1 MKHTGRIIIT
11 LLLLALPASLN
22 ASISSKLDEWFNGQ
36 NYTNQTSPGVYEG
49 QSARYFS
56 MGGYSRRNNLN
67 GPFELFSV
75 QTPRISA
82 GCGGIDVYAGGF
94 SAIDSEALMNN
105 IRAIGQASTSLA
117 FMLAIQTVSPMLS
130 DIMKQIQSWANEF
143 NKWGMDSC
151 QAAEELV
158 GGSLEMFG
166 VDKGNCIVKAMNNR
180 GLNYRDA
187 EDLCTNEAGGE
198 SVLSGPGGP
207 NQIDFVR
214 GNLAWYVL
222 MKDPFFSTDTE
233 LAQMAMNITGTVIIE
248 KENPA
253 VADSP
258 LVPTTVPSAVDDGV
272 LTDRFRNIYEGLMEG
287 QGTTMQLY
295 RCEGGASADRDNGCA
310 RVTTRPQDTQV
321 TTPGLRSRVQ
331 NSFRSIMQKVQT
343 DSALTQEEQGLISS
357 TRIPVYRFL
366 TAISAAFPN
375 AIDIEQA
382 GDEYSRLIASEIINE
397 AMLRMIDVASLSAE
411 NLDRGMSDSS
421 RVKAF
426 KDQLSSVRKGVAQL
440 SLENRSRAESLE
452 NMMDRIVK
460 YERMLI
466 PRLGRGVIAS
476 ATWRR

>member
-1 MKHTGRIIIT
+1 MRTGV
-11 LLLLALPASLN
+11 LFVCSFLWLALPAPVS
-22 ASISSKLDEWFNGQ
+22 ASIGSKLDDWFNGQ
-36 NYTNQTSPGVYEG
+36 NYTNQTAPGVYEG

-56 MGGYSRRNNLN
+56 MGGYSRRNDLN
-67 GPFELFSV
+67 GEFELFSV

-94 SAIDSEALMNN
+94 SAIDSDALMNN
-105 IRAIGQASTSLA
+105 IRAIGQASASLA

-151 QAAEELV
+151 QAAEQLV

-166 VDKGNCIVKAMNNR
+166 VDKGNCIVKAMNNQ

-198 SVLSGPGGP
+198 SVVNGPGGP

-222 MKDPFFSTDTE
+222 MKDPFFSTDMD

-248 KENPA
+248 KENPS

-258 LVPTTVPSAVDDGV
+258 LIPISIPSAVDNGE
-272 LTDRFRNIYEGLMEG
+272 LTDRFRNIYQGLMEG
-287 QGTTMQLY
+287 QQGAMQLY
-295 RCEGGASADRDNGCA
+295 RCQGNVSADRDNGCA
-310 RVTTRPQDTQV
+310 SVSARPQAMQV
-321 TTPGLRSRVQ
+321 TTQGLRTRVQ

-343 DSALTQEEQGLISS
+343 DSALSQEEQGLISS

-375 AIDIEQA
+375 AIDIEQ
-382 GDEYSRLIASEIINE
+382 R
-397 AMLRMIDVASLSAE
+397 
-411 NLDRGMSDSS
+411 
-421 RVKAF
+421 
-426 KDQLSSVRKGVAQL
+426 
-440 SLENRSRAESLE
+440 
-452 NMMDRIVK
+452 
-460 YERMLI
+460 
-466 PRLGRGVIAS
+466 P
-476 ATWRR
+476 